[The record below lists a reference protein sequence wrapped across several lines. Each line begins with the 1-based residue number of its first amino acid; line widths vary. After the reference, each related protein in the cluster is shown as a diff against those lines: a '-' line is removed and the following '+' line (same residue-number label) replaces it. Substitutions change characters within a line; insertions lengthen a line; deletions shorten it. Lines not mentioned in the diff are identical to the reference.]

1 MENTKR
7 ETFKQIQKELNL
19 SYKDIAE
26 MLGMK
31 YESVKNQ
38 LAPAKKLPKWA
49 VSMVFVYNNQKKA

>member
-1 MENTKR
+1 MDQTER
-7 ETFKQIQKELNL
+7 ETFKKLQKEFNL

-38 LAPAKKLPKWA
+38 LAPSKKLPKWA
-49 VSMVFVYNNQKKA
+49 VSMVFVYSKFKS